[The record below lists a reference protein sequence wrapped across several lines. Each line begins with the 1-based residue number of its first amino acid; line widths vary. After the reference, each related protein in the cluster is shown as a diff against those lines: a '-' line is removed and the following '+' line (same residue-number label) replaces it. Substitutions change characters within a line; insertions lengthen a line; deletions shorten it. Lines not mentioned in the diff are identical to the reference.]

1 MTIRSDNNSAG
12 GYLMKA
18 PSKPAKKETKQLP
31 ASHKKPNDPAKIAA
45 EKSKVM
51 SMPQWEKSAT
61 DAAMDR
67 KVAKANG
74 MTLAQYEGS
83 KLDEKNDAKQLAA
96 HNKAAR
102 KAK

>member
-1 MTIRSDNNSAG
+1 
-12 GYLMKA
+12 MKA

-67 KVAKANG
+67 
-74 MTLAQYEGS
+74 MT
-83 KLDEKNDAKQLAA
+83 
-96 HNKAAR
+96 
-102 KAK
+102 